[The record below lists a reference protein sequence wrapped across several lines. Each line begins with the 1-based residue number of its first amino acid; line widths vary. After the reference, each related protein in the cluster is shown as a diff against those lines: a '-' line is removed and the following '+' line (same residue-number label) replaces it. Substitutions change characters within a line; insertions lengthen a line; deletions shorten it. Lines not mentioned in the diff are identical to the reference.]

1 MEPNSAKV
9 FRTMNAPSLR
19 VLFAAT
25 LVVAAL
31 AQNVL
36 AASKTGIERSSNS
49 LGSEGPAFTAVRF
62 RWGGGGGRY
71 NFHGYNFHRDIT
83 VNNNV
88 NVIGNGYRGGGWNGG
103 WGPNWGGVGAGIAIG
118 AGIATGAAA
127 AAMAPTYPP
136 PPPVVYGYPAP
147 YPYPVY
153 GYPASYPYPVYG
165 YPR

>member
-62 RWGGGGGRY
+62 RWGGGWGRQ
-71 NFHGYNFHRDIT
+71 RDRARDRPRASRS
-83 VNNNV
+83 
-88 NVIGNGYRGGGWNGG
+88 GD
-103 WGPNWGGVGAGIAIG
+103 GADLSASPPCRLWLSRPIPLSGIWL
-118 AGIATGAAA
+118 
-127 AAMAPTYPP
+127 
-136 PPPVVYGYPAP
+136 
-147 YPYPVY
+147 
-153 GYPASYPYPVYG
+153 S
-165 YPR
+165 

>member
-1 MEPNSAKV
+1 
-9 FRTMNAPSLR
+9 MNPPLPR
-19 VLFAAT
+19 VLVAAT

-36 AASKTGIERSSNS
+36 AASKTGFERSPYS
-49 LGSEGPAFTAVRF
+49 LGSEGPAVTTVRF
-62 RWGGGGGRY
+62 RWGGGGRY

-118 AGIATGAAA
+118 AGIAAGAAA
-127 AAMAPTYPP
+127 AARAPTYLP

-153 GYPASYPYPVYG
+153 GYPP
-165 YPR
+165 